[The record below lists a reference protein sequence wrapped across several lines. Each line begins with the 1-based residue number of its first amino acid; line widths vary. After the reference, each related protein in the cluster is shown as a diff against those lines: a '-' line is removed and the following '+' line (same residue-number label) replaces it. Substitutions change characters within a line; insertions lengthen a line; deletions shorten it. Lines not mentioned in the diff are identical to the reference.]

1 MNTTVVVAKSFEE
14 KISEKIKE
22 NIGDLI
28 EPADLKRLV
37 EKGIDKFLFER
48 VNVSSN
54 YGSPT
59 VNLSLMEKL
68 VSEHLQKEVREAANT
83 WIKENPE
90 RMEKC
95 IKDIL
100 QRDVEKVV
108 IQSLSHIFSYPA
120 QMMMDTALQ
129 QFKARLG

>member
-14 KISEKIKE
+14 KISDKIKE

-48 VNVSSN
+48 VSVSSN

-59 VNLSLMEKL
+59 VHLSLMEKL

-108 IQSLSHIFSYPA
+108 IQSLSHIFSHPA
-120 QMMMDTALQ
+120 QMMMDSALQ